1 MNNYNKKRAFV
12 GITGASGTLYGIRLI
27 AALQDLDIEVH
38 ACITEGGL
46 LNAETEYGMQYPSA
60 ADFFTERNFK
70 NLIVYEESEKRAA
83 PASGSFEMD
92 YYVFAPASMGFVGR
106 IASGISSNLPE
117 RAADVAL
124 KEKKPLAI
132 LFREMPLSSIHL
144 KNLLTLSNAGA
155 TIIPAA
161 PAFYNKPSKIED
173 LIDFTIG
180 KILDILK
187 IDNNLFDRW
196 K

>member
-12 GITGASGTLYGIRLI
+12 GITGASGTLYGVRLI
-27 AALQDLDIEVH
+27 EALQELKIEVH
-38 ACITEGGL
+38 TCITEGGL
-46 LNAETEYGMQYPSA
+46 LNAETEYGKPFSSA
-60 ADFFTERNFK
+60 ADFFANRNFK
-70 NLIVYEESEKRAA
+70 NVIVYEESEKRAA
-83 PASGSFEMD
+83 PASGSFNID
-92 YYVFAPASMGFVGR
+92 YYIFAPTSMGFVGR

-132 LFREMPLSSIHL
+132 LFREAPLSSIHL
-144 KNLLTLSNAGA
+144 GNLLTLSNAGA
-155 TIIPAA
+155 AIIPAA

-173 LIDFTIG
+173 LIDFTVG